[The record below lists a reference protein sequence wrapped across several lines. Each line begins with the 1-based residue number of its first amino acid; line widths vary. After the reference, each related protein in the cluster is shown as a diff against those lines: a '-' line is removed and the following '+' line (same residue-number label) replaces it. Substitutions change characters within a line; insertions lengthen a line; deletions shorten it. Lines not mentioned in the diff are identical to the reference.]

1 MPTNGHYS
9 FPPELYYDRSTH
21 VWARHAPSG
30 ATVTIGLDA
39 LGLESLG
46 DMAYLSLQAVGFPA
60 QRDESIGSLEAA
72 KMVGDLIAP
81 VSGVI
86 AARNEAVL
94 SDPGLIN
101 RDPYGAGWLLQITPS
116 AWERDSA
123 ELVHGAELKP
133 WVEAEI
139 ERYRVQG
146 WID

>member
-9 FPPELYYDRSTH
+9 FPPELYYDRANH
-21 VWARHAPSG
+21 VWVRRDGEAA
-30 ATVTIGLDA
+30 TIGLDA

-46 DMAYLSLQAVGFPA
+46 DMAYISLQAIGLPVRRG
-60 QRDESIGSLEAA
+60 ESLGSLEAA

-81 VSGVI
+81 IGGLI

-101 RDPYGAGWLLQITPS
+101 RDPYGAGWIVQLTPS
-116 AWERDSA
+116 EWASDSA
-123 ELVHGAELKP
+123 ELVHGADLAP

-139 ERYRVQG
+139 ERYRAQG